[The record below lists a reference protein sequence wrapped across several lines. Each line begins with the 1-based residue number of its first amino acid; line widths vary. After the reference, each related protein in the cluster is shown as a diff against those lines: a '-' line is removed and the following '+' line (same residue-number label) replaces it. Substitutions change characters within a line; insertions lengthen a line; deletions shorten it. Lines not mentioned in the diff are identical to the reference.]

1 MARFDLDSIKDA
13 LAELLGKAHAEN
25 VSDKDD
31 EYSDDEEQYEDE
43 DYSSDEYEDDG
54 EYADEGEYDEADYED
69 AEGDEYAD
77 DEYADDGEYDE
88 DTYEDGEDVDGEY
101 EDGEYDEYDDGEE
114 EDAYNDDLGYNPAVF
129 DDLDGEAE
137 EGEYEDG
144 EYADGEYDDGDYT
157 DEADE
162 GDEAGSAAP
171 AWTDKVKEYL
181 DNDYVLYALIAL
193 IPPLAIYLIW
203 RGRKY
208 ESNKKWILTALAVI
222 FLVLWI
228 ILLWPSSNRD
238 DPTDP
243 GDFINPNFTATA
255 TATMSVTDA
264 PTASP
269 SPTLHAG
276 GATATPAAGSQ
287 DNNPTTYV
295 WTTNA
300 NPYYHT
306 VENCD
311 GLQNANRMTLETA
324 VSQNKTACPI
334 CAGGTNNYAD
344 NTTPTQFYAT
354 TRGTWYHVDPVCQG
368 MTGASI
374 VTESNAIAA
383 GKTACPVC
391 IGYYGTPG
399 GKWYH
404 VVSNCQ
410 GMTNAITQTKADWEK
425 AGKTECPVCMN
436 KTANGVQNTS
446 APTETQ
452 VYCTG
457 GGENF
462 HVLSDCRGMK
472 NASQMGISKAVSMG
486 KTACKYCMLPAK
498 VSVFATQNGTYYHTL
513 ATCQGMKGAQY
524 VTAKQA
530 ISAGKR
536 PCTKCNAGRLF
547 ASSTSVT
554 NGNTAAATQLSNGT
568 AASTLTGK
576 TTTDTATYVYAT
588 KNGTYYHTKSN
599 CSGMKNAARVT
610 YADAIKAGKKP
621 CPTCISISSVNVFAT
636 SKGKYF
642 HTKANCSGMTGALSV
657 SISKALSAG
666 KTACPTCAKALGN
679 LAGSKNAAAAA
690 TATSAAAANASAT
703 PAPAA
708 ASNSIVYIKSG
719 EKYYHRAAKCSGQ
732 SFSGGINVTL
742 EYALEKG
749 YKSCPSCNPP
759 SKIST

>member
-1 MARFDLDSIKDA
+1 MCDDLD
-13 LAELLGKAHAEN
+13 
-25 VSDKDD
+25 
-31 EYSDDEEQYEDE
+31 EE
-43 DYSSDEYEDDG
+43 
-54 EYADEGEYDEADYED
+54 ADEGEYDD
-69 AEGDEYAD
+69 AEYD
-77 DEYADDGEYDE
+77 DR
-88 DTYEDGEDVDGEY
+88 EY
-101 EDGEYDEYDDGEE
+101 EDDGSYSDELDEGEE
-114 EDAYNDDLGYNPAVF
+114 VEP
-129 DDLDGEAE
+129 
-137 EGEYEDG
+137 
-144 EYADGEYDDGDYT
+144 
-157 DEADE
+157 
-162 GDEAGSAAP
+162 AAP
-171 AWTDKVKEYL
+171 AWTDKIKEYL

-208 ESNKKWILTALAVI
+208 EGNKKWILTALAAI
-222 FLVLWI
+222 FLILWI
-228 ILLWPSSNRD
+228 ILLWPSSNKD

-243 GDFINPNFTATA
+243 GDFINPNFTAPVTTA
-255 TATMSVTDA
+255 PVATDA

-269 SPTLHAG
+269 SPTVHAG
-276 GATATPAAGSQ
+276 GATATPAAGSAS
-287 DNNPTTYV
+287 NTATTYV

-334 CAGGTNNYAD
+334 CAGGTNTYAD
-344 NTTPTQFYAT
+344 NTTPTQYYAT
-354 TRGTWYHVDPVCQG
+354 TR
-368 MTGASI
+368 
-374 VTESNAIAA
+374 
-383 GKTACPVC
+383 
-391 IGYYGTPG
+391 

-410 GMTNAITQTKADWEK
+410 GMTNALTDTKANWEK
-425 AGKTECPVCMN
+425 AGKTACPVCMN
-436 KTANGVQNTS
+436 KTTNGVKNTS

-513 ATCQGMKGAQY
+513 ATCQGMKNAQY

-554 NGNTAAATQLSNGT
+554 NGSTATATQLSNGT

-599 CSGMKNAARVT
+599 CSGMKGAARVT
-610 YADAIKAGKKP
+610 YTDAVKAGKKP
-621 CPTCISISSVNVFAT
+621 CPTCISISTVNVFAT
-636 SKGKYF
+636 SGGKYY
-642 HTKANCSGMTGALSV
+642 HTKTNCSGMTGALSV
-657 SISKALSAG
+657 SISKAISAG
-666 KTACPTCAKALGN
+666 KTACPTCAKALGS
-679 LAGSKNAAAAA
+679 LSGAKNASAAA
-690 TATSAAAANASAT
+690 TATSAAAARATAT

-732 SFSGGINVTL
+732 NFSGGINVTL